1 MMPRPDTP
9 GPMRRRGPRP
19 LALHLTLGTPNSNSS
34 APGSPSWSTPPAGLD
49 PAVVAGIAA
58 YRRHPYQ
65 RDLPDPPAIW
75 QEGDSRLL
83 DYGGAG
89 PTVLVVPS
97 LINRAYVLDLALG
110 RSMLRHLAA
119 GGVRPVLLDWGWPG
133 PQERHFTLT
142 DYIAGRLDRALSAI
156 AGPVTLMG
164 YCMGGLLT
172 LALALRRPDVVRSL
186 VLLATPWQFDAGLP
200 GVTPGSMAGGTLPV
214 DALQTAFAMLEP
226 GAVAAKYRSFGAL
239 DQAGERA
246 RMFVAIEDWLADG
259 VPLAGPVAAE
269 CLSGWYG
276 GNLPVQGKWLVAGQP
291 VLPGTL
297 HCPVLLAI
305 PAQDHIVPPAS
316 AQALAAQLPAST
328 VLTPGAG
335 HVGMVVGARARAQL
349 WDPVLDWLR
358 TH

>member
-34 APGSPSWSTPPAGLD
+34 APGSPNWSTPPAGLD

-97 LINRAYVLDLALG
+97 LINRAYVLDLAPG

-156 AGPVTLMG
+156 AGPVTLVG

-186 VLLATPWQFDAGLP
+186 VLLATPWEFHAAAALP
-200 GVTPGSMAGGTLPV
+200 GVTRRLDLRGRHLAGGCVADRL
-214 DALQTAFAMLEP
+214 FAMLEP
-226 GAVAAKYRSFGAL
+226 GAVAAKYRAFGAS
-239 DQAGERA
+239 GPGRRA
-246 RMFVAIEDWLADG
+246 RPHVRRDRGLAW
-259 VPLAGPVAAE
+259 PMA
-269 CLSGWYG
+269 CRS
-276 GNLPVQGKWLVAGQP
+276 
-291 VLPGTL
+291 
-297 HCPVLLAI
+297 
-305 PAQDHIVPPAS
+305 PARSRRS
-316 AQALAAQLPAST
+316 A
-328 VLTPGAG
+328 
-335 HVGMVVGARARAQL
+335 
-349 WDPVLDWLR
+349 
-358 TH
+358 